1 MVTFHEFGH
10 YITARK
16 FGIKVEEFFVG
27 FGPRLFSKWRGETEF
42 GVKAILLGGYVKI
55 AGMNPFQEIPEED
68 RARTFNAKPAWQ
80 RAVVLVAG
88 SFTHFILA
96 TVLFAVLFGVIGVRD
111 AEKPL
116 TTIDLVAPKVGE
128 LDGPAQ
134 AAGLK
139 EGDRIVSLGG
149 SKVDSWEDIRQGIR
163 PAAGQPTSFEVIRD
177 GKRVNLTITPVE
189 AEVPLESDP
198 KKKEKVG
205 QIGVAPE
212 FQVVRKNPIAALGQG
227 FKTTGVAIVGSVKGA
242 WTIFSP
248 ETLANVFSAL
258 GGEGERELSDE
269 QPIGLVGGARF
280 AGQATEA
287 GATEALISLLGSF
300 IVFVGVINLAP
311 LPPLDGGHLLV
322 LGLEKLFRI
331 KIDARK
337 VIPVAAV
344 VLAFF
349 LIEAVALLYLDIARP
364 VVNPFQ

>member
-55 AGMNPFQEIPEED
+55 AGMNPFQEVSEEELP
-68 RARTFNAKPAWQ
+68 RTFNAKPAWQ
-80 RAVVLVAG
+80 RAIVLVAG

-96 TVLFAVLFGVIGVRD
+96 TVLFAVLFGAIGVRNAD
-111 AEKPL
+111 KPL
-116 TTIDLVAPKVGE
+116 TTIEFVAPTVGE
-128 LDGPAQ
+128 LDGPAD

-139 EGDRIVSLGG
+139 KGDQIISLGG
-149 SKVDSWEDIRQGIR
+149 AKVDSWEDIRDGIR
-163 PAAGQPTSFEVIRD
+163 PAAGVATPFEVIRD
-177 GKRVNLTITPVE
+177 GKRKTLTITPIEV
-189 AEVPLESDP
+189 EVPLEDDP
-198 KKKEKVG
+198 TKKERVG

-212 FQVVRKNPIAALGQG
+212 FEVVRKNPVAALGQG
-227 FKTTGVAIVGSVKGA
+227 LKTTGAAIVGSIKGA
-242 WTIFSP
+242 GTIFSP
-248 ETLANVFSAL
+248 RVLGDVFTAL
-258 GGEGERELSDE
+258 SGEGERELSDQ

-280 AGQATEA
+280 AGQASAA

-344 VLAFF
+344 VLTFF